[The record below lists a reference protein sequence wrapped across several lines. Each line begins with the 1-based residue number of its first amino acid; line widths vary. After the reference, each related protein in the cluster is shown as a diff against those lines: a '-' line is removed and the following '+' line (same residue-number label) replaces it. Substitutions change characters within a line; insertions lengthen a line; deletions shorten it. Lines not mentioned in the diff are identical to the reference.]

1 LGVEF
6 VVSTALVAGLLL
18 LVAALGLQ
26 ANRADETALLRQPKR
41 LLRSLISMLV
51 VMPVVAAALASLF
64 DLDRAVKIALVAI
77 ALSPMPPFLPSR
89 NIKAGGQSSYAIG
102 LLVATG
108 LVSIVYVPLALALL
122 ELVFDI
128 PLTVSVR
135 HVIVPVGWTIFIPLV
150 VGLLVKR
157 FAPIVAARVAGP
169 AGRLASLLL
178 LVGLIPL
185 TVMSV
190 ARAMPLA
197 GSGAFLAMLVLCVI
211 GLAVGHLLGE
221 GAPADRATL
230 ALATAARHPGV
241 AMAIAR
247 ANFPDQTLVFPVVF
261 LYVLLNVIVSVP
273 YVRWNARRDGW
284 VTSSTRPS
292 SSTPR

>member
-1 LGVEF
+1 
-6 VVSTALVAGLLL
+6 

-51 VMPVVAAALASLF
+51 VIPVVAAALASLF

-108 LVSIVYVPLALALL
+108 LVSIVYVPLALVLL

-178 LVGLIPL
+178 
-185 TVMSV
+185 
-190 ARAMPLA
+190 
-197 GSGAFLAMLVLCVI
+197 
-211 GLAVGHLLGE
+211 
-221 GAPADRATL
+221 
-230 ALATAARHPGV
+230 
-241 AMAIAR
+241 
-247 ANFPDQTLVFPVVF
+247 
-261 LYVLLNVIVSVP
+261 
-273 YVRWNARRDGW
+273 
-284 VTSSTRPS
+284 
-292 SSTPR
+292 